1 MMVPSGIELAQEKT
15 PCDVLRAFVEKYGIE
30 ITVGE
35 RTNRFFW
42 YERVAVPPGK
52 TTDIVKFRHI
62 EGVDMEV
69 NFQQGL
75 IFKDAVEIVYAF
87 SINNT
92 AYEADLLKHGIKTKP
107 LPPKK

>member
-1 MMVPSGIELAQEKT
+1 MIFHSDVNLSQTKT
-15 PCDVLRAFVEKYGIE
+15 PSDVLRAFVDKYGLE

-35 RTNRFFW
+35 KTNRFFW

-52 TTDIVKFRHI
+52 TTEIVKFRHI

-107 LPPKK
+107 LRPKK